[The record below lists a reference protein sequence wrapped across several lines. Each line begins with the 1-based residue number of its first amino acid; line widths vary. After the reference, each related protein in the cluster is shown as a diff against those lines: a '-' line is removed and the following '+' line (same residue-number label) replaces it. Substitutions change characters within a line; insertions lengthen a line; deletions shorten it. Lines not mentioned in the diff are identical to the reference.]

1 MRYLL
6 LPALIMAGPTV
17 AQEADLSAP
26 QQIITDQIAAFAS
39 QDAEAAFV
47 FASPMIQGLFG
58 NPTNFGEMVRN
69 GYPMVWFAQD
79 LQFLEVTPIPGGLR
93 QRVMITDPQG
103 RLHLLAYDLV
113 RLPQGWRINGVQL
126 LTDTER
132 GA

>member
-6 LPALIMAGPTV
+6 LPAFILAGPTV

-69 GYPMVWFAQD
+69 GYPMVWRPGTVRYLD
-79 LQFLEVTPIPGGLR
+79 LREREGRLL
-93 QRVMITDPQG
+93 QRVEITDAAG
-103 RLHLLAYDLV
+103 RAHLLEYEMIELET
-113 RLPQGWRINGVQL
+113 GWKINGVRL
-126 LTDTER
+126 LKADGLST
-132 GA
+132 